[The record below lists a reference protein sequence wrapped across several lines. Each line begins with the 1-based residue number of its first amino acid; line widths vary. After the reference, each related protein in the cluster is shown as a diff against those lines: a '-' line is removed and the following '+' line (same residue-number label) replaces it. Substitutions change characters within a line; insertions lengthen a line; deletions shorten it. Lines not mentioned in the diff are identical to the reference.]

1 MRLSRA
7 ARVTLGTVTT
17 LILAVIYLPLFVV
30 FVNSFSTSTNLT
42 WPPPGFTLEWWGKA
56 FQNAGALEGIQR
68 PAVPQQRRGLAGG
81 APVLKSGSGL
91 HCASASTGGGRPK
104 AWKARRSQGV
114 PTPCSAV

>member
-42 WPPPGFTLEWWGKA
+42 WPPPGFTLEW
-56 FQNAGALEGIQR
+56 
-68 PAVPQQRRGLAGG
+68 
-81 APVLKSGSGL
+81 
-91 HCASASTGGGRPK
+91 
-104 AWKARRSQGV
+104 
-114 PTPCSAV
+114 